1 MSKSKRIISLLM
13 AGIMLVSATVTVKA
27 QDQSDNPKFYAMPVT
42 KVSDSGLM
50 FSNIENSTDQVQT
63 FSRTRSVLPERYNA
77 FEKYHVTWIKDQG
90 NTGTCWAH
98 AALSACESSLIK
110 NNGFSTGVD
119 LSELHLTYALYNKKY
134 DKMGMLDSEFD
145 TSDISFLNM
154 GGAPA
159 DVMFTLANWQGV
171 VLENLN
177 MGQFSSSKMHLPGA
191 NAFKVYNPNA
201 MYLYN
206 DAVLT
211 DCYRVPLLNQ
221 DLVKQYIMEYGSGTL
236 NLNANIDYLNF
247 ETSTF
252 YCYDPYLNGVNH
264 EVALVGWDDNYPKN
278 KCTVNGHTPK
288 SNGAWLVKNSWGVEI
303 GNDGYFW
310 VSYEDNSIQQY
321 PSNFYALDTE
331 DKYINNYQ
339 YDDLSSENVLCDS
352 ANTVGINSDG
362 YMANIYTSYYVR
374 EALTAVAFVTSNPDV
389 DYKIDVY
396 TNVTSIPTDGTLS
409 ASISGNMPVA
419 GYHTVDLET
428 PISINRGEK
437 FAIVVYLGD
446 NDNPERTMFFN
457 IDASLHDY
465 ENKVSKYG
473 ESFFSY
479 DGSNWEDMKDSF
491 DGNFRIKAFTTSG
504 VSDIDKESILN
515 SYKDKSRGELTNN
528 LEALLEEY
536 APVYESYL
544 VYSDDTYADF
554 IEIYEYAYSGYESNS
569 FIAIEL
575 YHIAEE
581 LKVAYSKLEPYDFA
595 DTFDYYYDT
604 IVDNVEYYDTL
615 PNWDKFLNAY
625 NSVVEQSKTLEPNME
640 NLDTLNAIIQP
651 AFVEYMTYAINH
663 GSMDS
668 FIQKFGDVDNSNDIN
683 IQDATLTQMYVAKQK
698 EMDYYIS
705 YNGDVD
711 GDGEV
716 NIKDATNIQ
725 MMVAK
730 LLNYFPI
737 YDIDL
742 TTDIYNSERPKNE
755 ITYDSALAK
764 LQTAVTKLEN
774 HPYFEFLSLLKQ
786 DVSILTVLCLYDDA
800 KAVLSNPSEY
810 SPQEMNFKAQ
820 YLFLWLNVL
829 YNM

>member
-1 MSKSKRIISLLM
+1 MSKSKKIISLLM
-13 AGIMLVSATVTVKA
+13 SGVMLVSATATVNA
-27 QDQSDNPKFYAMPVT
+27 QEPSKSQKFYAKPVT
-42 KVSDSGLM
+42 SVADNGLM
-50 FSNIENSTDQVQT
+50 YSNIENSTEQART
-63 FSRTRSVLPERYNA
+63 FLRTRSVLPESYSA
-77 FEKYHVTWIKDQG
+77 FEQQYVTRIKDQG

-98 AALSACESSLIK
+98 SALSACESSLIK
-110 NNGFSTGVD
+110 NNGLSVD

-134 DKMGMLDSEFD
+134 DKMGMLDSEID
-145 TSDISFLNM
+145 TSDISFLEM

-159 DVMFTLANWQGV
+159 DAMFTLANWQGV
-171 VLENLN
+171 VRENLN
-177 MGQFSSSKMHLPGA
+177 MRQFSSDKMHLPGA
-191 NAFKVYNPNA
+191 NAFKVYNTDA

-211 DCYRVPLLNQ
+211 DCYRVPFSNQ

-236 NLNANIDYLNF
+236 NLNANIDYLNLD
-247 ETSTF
+247 TSTF

-264 EVALVGWDDNYPKN
+264 EVALVGWDDNYPKE
-278 KCTVNGHTPK
+278 KCTVNGNTPEYD
-288 SNGAWLVKNSWGVEI
+288 GAWLVKNSWGQEI
-303 GNDGYFW
+303 GNNGYFW

-321 PSNFYALDTE
+321 PSNFYVLDTE

-352 ANTVGINSDG
+352 ANNVGINSDG

-374 EALTAVAFVTSNPDV
+374 EAITAVAFVTSNPDV

-419 GYHTVDLET
+419 GYHTVDLES

-457 IDASLHDY
+457 IDASIHDW

-479 DGSNWEDMKDSF
+479 DGTNWEDMKDSL

-515 SYKDKSRGELTNN
+515 SYKDKSKGELTNN

-544 VYSDDTYADF
+544 VYSDDTFADF
-554 IEIYEYAYSGYESNS
+554 IEIYEYAYSANESNS

-575 YHIAEE
+575 YYVIEE
-581 LKVAYSKLEPYDFA
+581 LKNAYSKLEPYDFA

-615 PNWDKFLNAY
+615 PNWEKFLNVY
-625 NSVVEQSKTLEPNME
+625 NSVVEQCKTLEPNME
-640 NLDTLNAIIQP
+640 NLDTLNSIIQP
-651 AFVEYMTYAINH
+651 AFVEYMTYAVNH
-663 GSMDS
+663 GSMS
-668 FIQKFGDVDNSNDIN
+668 SLLQKYGDVDNSNDIN
-683 IQDATLTQMYVAKQK
+683 IQDATFIQMYISKQQD
-698 EMDYYIS
+698 ENYYIA
-705 YNGDVD
+705 NNADVD
-711 GDGEV
+711 GDGEIT
-716 NIKDATNIQ
+716 IKDATYIQ
-725 MMVAK
+725 MMVAQFID
-730 LLNYFPI
+730 YFPI
-737 YDIDL
+737 YDIDITL
-742 TTDIYNSERPKNE
+742 DIYNAEQPRADV
-755 ITYDSALAK
+755 TYDSALAK
-764 LQTAVTKLEN
+764 LQTAVTKCEN
-774 HPYFEFLSLLKQ
+774 NPYFEYFEEYNYEVTFLT
-786 DVSILTVLCLYDDA
+786 ILCLYNDA
-800 KAVLSNPSEY
+800 KTVLENPSEY
-810 SPQEMNFKAQ
+810 SAAELNLKAN
-820 YLFLWLNVL
+820 YLLLWLKSF
-829 YNM
+829 